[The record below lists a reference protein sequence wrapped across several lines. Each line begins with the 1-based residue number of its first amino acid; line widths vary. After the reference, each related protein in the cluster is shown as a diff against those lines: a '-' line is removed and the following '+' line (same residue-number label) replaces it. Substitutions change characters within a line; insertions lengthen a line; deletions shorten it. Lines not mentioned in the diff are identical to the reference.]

1 MRRLF
6 ILIAS
11 VLLVSGI
18 VRAQQPKV
26 EMDSIPADSLAT
38 LLSEIE
44 QEMSKAEQK
53 TPRKGFG
60 PWLANYFRNGNK
72 NNDKKAFNYRLI
84 LGPHYSS
91 TEGFG
96 IGICGTGIYSWDRS
110 DKSLPLS
117 NVITFGDFTTKGLVR
132 VGIRGTNFLPGKRFK
147 WEYVLDGCTFP
158 TDYYGMGFDH
168 GDYDVMKTQFRRNR
182 FIFENFF
189 LFRLKDNLYFGPHVS
204 YDWLGAAKVKLPAKA
219 GVDAVRGEE
228 NVGLPVESHTEQV
241 TLEDGTSEERVV
253 DYYDTFDGQKRKTG
267 ALSLGATLT
276 YDSRDFTLNASK
288 GMYFQLDQ
296 TVSPSCFSN
305 MGLFATT
312 EVTFDIYRKAWKGA
326 IIAYDL
332 HGQFVWGDQ
341 PYWNFMSELGNAKRM
356 RGYYEARYRD
366 RHLVETQIEL
376 RQRIWRRWGMVVWGG
391 CGEVFDKKFSK
402 DALLP
407 TFGLGARWEF
417 IKNVNI
423 RLDYGFTK
431 INGKLGGGVLFS
443 MNESF

>member
-158 TDYYGMGFDH
+158 TDYYGM
-168 GDYDVMKTQFRRNR
+168 
-182 FIFENFF
+182 
-189 LFRLKDNLYFGPHVS
+189 
-204 YDWLGAAKVKLPAKA
+204 
-219 GVDAVRGEE
+219 
-228 NVGLPVESHTEQV
+228 
-241 TLEDGTSEERVV
+241 
-253 DYYDTFDGQKRKTG
+253 
-267 ALSLGATLT
+267 
-276 YDSRDFTLNASK
+276 
-288 GMYFQLDQ
+288 
-296 TVSPSCFSN
+296 
-305 MGLFATT
+305 
-312 EVTFDIYRKAWKGA
+312 
-326 IIAYDL
+326 
-332 HGQFVWGDQ
+332 
-341 PYWNFMSELGNAKRM
+341 
-356 RGYYEARYRD
+356 
-366 RHLVETQIEL
+366 
-376 RQRIWRRWGMVVWGG
+376 
-391 CGEVFDKKFSK
+391 
-402 DALLP
+402 
-407 TFGLGARWEF
+407 
-417 IKNVNI
+417 
-423 RLDYGFTK
+423 
-431 INGKLGGGVLFS
+431 
-443 MNESF
+443 